1 MLQEAQEYRGRK
13 AQLAKCQQE
22 QHAFEA
28 PVHGQSAS
36 SPGYGS
42 AETSWW
48 PGERVIGGGSWSQ
61 LPRWRPDFDSNR
73 PLSTSSQAPARPE
86 SMQHMQRQNMSTQQE
101 SSQQAPAS
109 HRHQSPLSRASLS
122 QRCRPASRYARQG
135 EDRRSRDCGHIDR
148 PGSAP
153 SLLASLPDTALPA
166 QSCEDSK
173 KPTSYARHPS
183 TQTTGPRRIAGAK
196 HSSKHCCLSPLMRA
210 NGGQQYGQQ
219 HRSGADAKLGEA
231 QEKFAYV
238 QRPFVQKL
246 PRRPGSVP
254 NFKELHAAWDA
265 RLSAAKA
272 AMQRHLTVP
281 HVSS

>member
-1 MLQEAQEYRGRK
+1 M
-13 AQLAKCQQE
+13 
-22 QHAFEA
+22 
-28 PVHGQSAS
+28 S
-36 SPGYGS
+36 S
-42 AETSWW
+42 
-48 PGERVIGGGSWSQ
+48 
-61 LPRWRPDFDSNR
+61 
-73 PLSTSSQAPARPE
+73 SSKQPT
-86 SMQHMQRQNMSTQQE
+86 QRQSMSTQQE
-101 SSQQAPAS
+101 SSQQSPAS
-109 HRHQSPLSRASLS
+109 RRHQSPLSRASLS

-135 EDRRSRDCGHIDR
+135 EDRSRDCGHINR

-183 TQTTGPRRIAGAK
+183 TQTNGPRRIAGAK